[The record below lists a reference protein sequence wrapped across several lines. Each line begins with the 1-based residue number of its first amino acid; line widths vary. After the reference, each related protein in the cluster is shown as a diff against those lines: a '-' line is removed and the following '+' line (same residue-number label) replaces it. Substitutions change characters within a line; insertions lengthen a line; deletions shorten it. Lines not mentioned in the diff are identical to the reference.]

1 MIGLDAIIKMLLWM
15 LALYLIPGWA
25 FLSVTKL
32 WQKWAVLQ
40 RWILAVGIS
49 IAFFPILFYF
59 SRAILPG
66 IHLGRNK
73 LILLFILLFA
83 IIAWFQRKDW
93 RSQFSFKGLEWLG
106 LAILAG
112 TLVVRFSLA
121 YRDPIPAWSDSLHHT
136 LITQLTALNGQLPYT
151 LEPYEPSVFN
161 MYHLGLYSLSGT
173 LQILSGAP
181 AHSALLWT
189 AQLLNGLCGIG
200 IYLFLDRLIGR
211 RAAVIGAM
219 AVGFW
224 SFQPNWYFNWGRFTQ
239 VSSQAIL
246 LIAWVVTWETIRCWQ
261 ARAEDDKLQCWS
273 WVVAAG
279 MLNAGVFLLHF
290 RVAGYYVPLLILTVL
305 FELGRGIKQRTLGK
319 IAVNTLVVGVVS
331 LFLVGPAIG
340 PSLSA
345 YIDRS
350 QEKGSTQVQSE
361 DAAAASEDYYGYNL
375 ESVFVIGAKKWLLWV
390 TAAALVLSLIFY
402 PRISL
407 MLILWSGLLWLEG
420 NANRFDLPY
429 LSFTNYTAI
438 MIFYYIPIGLILGMA
453 GEAILKQK
461 WLNHRVVQTGIL
473 GSLVIAAG
481 VAGTQ
486 RWKDI
491 EPYRHFV
498 TSADLSAMNWIKEN
512 TDPTALFA
520 INTFMWLGNSPHGT
534 DGGYWIPYFTDRST
548 TSGTMMYSLGGE
560 SYINKVRSL
569 SSLAVQAVYDP
580 QAVKALVEN
589 GVDYIYIG
597 AKGNFTGQG
606 LNPELISQS
615 PAAELVYSVDN
626 VSIFKLTQ

>member
-1 MIGLDAIIKMLLWM
+1 VIEIGTIIKMLLWM
-15 LALYLIPGWA
+15 LVLYLIPGWA

-32 WQKWAVLQ
+32 WQRVAVLQ
-40 RWILAVGIS
+40 RWILAIGIS

-59 SRAILPG
+59 SRAVLPG
-66 IHLGRNK
+66 LHIGRNK

-83 IIAWFQRKDW
+83 VIAWFQRKDW
-93 RSQFSFKGLEWLG
+93 RSQFGLKGLEWLG
-106 LAILAG
+106 LAIFAG
-112 TLVVRFSLA
+112 TLLVRFSLA
-121 YRDPIPAWSDSLHHT
+121 YRFPIPAWSDSLHHT

-151 LEPYEPSVFN
+151 LEPYEPAVFN

-181 AHSALLWT
+181 AHRALLWT

-200 IYLFLDRLIGR
+200 IYLFLDRLVGR

-246 LIAWVVTWETIRCWQ
+246 LIAWTVTWETIRVWQ
-261 ARAEDDKLQCWS
+261 ARAEDGRLQRWA
-273 WVVAAG
+273 WVIAAG
-279 MLNAGVFLLHF
+279 ALNAGVFLLHF
-290 RVAGYYVPLLILTVL
+290 RVAGYYVPLLVLTVL
-305 FELGRGIKQRTLGK
+305 FEVGRGIKRRTIGK
-319 IAVNTLVVGVVS
+319 IAVNTLLVGAVS
-331 LFLVGPAIG
+331 LLLISPAIG
-340 PSLSA
+340 PSLGT

-350 QEKGSTQVQSE
+350 QGKDSSQVQLE
-361 DAAAASEDYYGYNL
+361 EAAAATEDYYSYNL
-375 ESVFVIGAKKWLLWV
+375 DSVFAIGAKKWLLWI
-390 TAAALVLSLIFY
+390 TGAALVLSLIFY

-420 NANRFDLPY
+420 NANRLNIPY

-461 WLNHRVVQTGIL
+461 WLSHRAVQTGLL
-473 GSLVIAAG
+473 GVLVIAAG
-481 VAGTQ
+481 VAATQ
-486 RWKDI
+486 RWKDV
-491 EPYRHFV
+491 EAYRQFV
-498 TSADLSAMNWIKEN
+498 TPADLPAMNWIKAN
-512 TDPTALFA
+512 TDANAVFA

-534 DGGYWIPYFTDRST
+534 DGGYWIPYFTDRTT

-560 SYINKVRSL
+560 SYIDQVRSL

-580 QAVKALVEN
+580 QAVEALVEN

-606 LNPELISQS
+606 LNAELISQS
-615 PAAELVYSVDN
+615 PAAELVYSADS
-626 VSIFKLTQ
+626 VSIFKLTP